1 MTMNTLISLLLVI
14 AAVTQVDAGGKMY
27 GKGKGKGMNSYK
39 GKGKGK
45 GKGNCKFDTLPF
57 DYCLHASPK

>member
-1 MTMNTLISLLLVI
+1 MMTMNTFISLLLVI
-14 AAVTQVDAGGKMY
+14 AALTQVDAGGKMY

-45 GKGNCKFDTLPF
+45 GHCKFDILPF
-57 DYCLHASPK
+57 GSRLHALSK